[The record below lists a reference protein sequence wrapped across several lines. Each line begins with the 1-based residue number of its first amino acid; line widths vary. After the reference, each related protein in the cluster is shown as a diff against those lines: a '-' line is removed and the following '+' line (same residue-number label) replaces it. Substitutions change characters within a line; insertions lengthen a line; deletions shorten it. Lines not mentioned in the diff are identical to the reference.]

1 MSDGIEEREET
12 KSRLEEEKRT
22 HPENLVDDDDDD
34 FAEWEPE
41 RVDS

>member
-22 HPENLVDDDDDD
+22 NPENHVDDDDERED
-34 FAEWEPE
+34 WEPE